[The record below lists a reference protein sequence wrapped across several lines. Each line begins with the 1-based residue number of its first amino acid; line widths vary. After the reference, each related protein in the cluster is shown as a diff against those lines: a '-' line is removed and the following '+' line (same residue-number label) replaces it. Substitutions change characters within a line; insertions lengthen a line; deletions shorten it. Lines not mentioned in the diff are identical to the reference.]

1 MNDPTT
7 VEIHG
12 EAFTYPARITKDAN
26 GDALRE
32 AAQVVRNLT
41 ARQFDKI
48 LGDVD
53 DWPQPKPHV
62 NADRTESS

>member
-26 GDALRE
+26 GEDLRK
-32 AAQVVRNLT
+32 AAQVVRSLT
-41 ARQFDKI
+41 ASQFDQI

-53 DWPQPKPHV
+53 DWPRPKPHV
-62 NADRTESS
+62 NADRTGSS